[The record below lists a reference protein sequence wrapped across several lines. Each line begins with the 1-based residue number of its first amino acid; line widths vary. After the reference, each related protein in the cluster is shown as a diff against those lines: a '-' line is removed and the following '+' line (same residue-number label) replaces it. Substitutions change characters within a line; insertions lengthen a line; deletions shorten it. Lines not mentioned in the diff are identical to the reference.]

1 MQFYA
6 YAVAV
11 LLWVCM
17 IIYAVLGGADF
28 GGGIWNILFFGPH
41 TKEAR
46 SLIKGAI
53 GPVWEANNVW
63 LIFLVVGLYTGF
75 PIVAATLANAL
86 FIPLT
91 LALIGFVLRSASFA
105 FRTSVTRI
113 VSMKA
118 AWGTAFGVAS
128 LITPF
133 LLGACAG
140 AVASGQ
146 IPAYNGRQPVGPW
159 YGWLSPFAII
169 IGFMALTV
177 SATIAAVFLTAEAQR
192 INKKAL
198 MNDFRLCAFIAGGV
212 TALLGLVT
220 LFLAPSEASPL
231 WHGMLNHGLWAV
243 ALTML
248 IGLATAI
255 VLFLR
260 RYRIARILIVMET
273 VAFLG
278 TWGIA
283 QLPYIVPPTLT
294 IPGAASPSKTMTE
307 FFYSALLGGLVMLP
321 SLWFL
326 FHVFK
331 FQQAVPPV
339 HEKEAKKV

>member
-11 LLWVCM
+11 LLWLSM
-17 IIYAVLGGADF
+17 IAYAVLGGADF
-28 GGGIWNILFFGPH
+28 GGGIWNVLYFGPH
-41 TKEAR
+41 AKEAR
-46 SLIKGAI
+46 NLIKGAL

-63 LIFLVVGLYTGF
+63 LIFVVVGLYTGF

-105 FRTSVTRI
+105 FRTSVTSI
-113 VSMKA
+113 VSVKA

-133 LLGACAG
+133 LLGTCAG

-146 IPAYNGRQPVGPW
+146 IPAYNGQQPVGSW
-159 YGWLSPFAII
+159 HSWLSPFAII
-169 IGFMALTV
+169 IGIIALAIC
-177 SATIAAVFLTAEAQR
+177 ATIAAVFLTVEAQR
-192 INKKAL
+192 INKQELMKA
-198 MNDFRLCAFIAGGV
+198 FRLCAFTAGGV
-212 TALLGLVT
+212 TALLGLVA
-220 LFLAPSEASPL
+220 LFLAPSEARPL
-231 WHGMLNHGLWAV
+231 WQGMLNHGLWAV
-243 ALTML
+243 AITML

-255 VLFLR
+255 ALFFR
-260 RYRIARILIVMET
+260 RYSMARVLIVMET

-283 QLPYIVPPTLT
+283 QLPYILPPRLT
-294 IPGAASPSKTMTE
+294 IPSAASPARTMTE
-307 FFYSALLGGLVMLP
+307 FFYSALIGALVMLP

-331 FQQAVPPV
+331 FQQAVAPV
-339 HEKEAKKV
+339 HEKAVREG